1 MNQDILNTLVIDIEK
16 AKKGAEIGTI
26 KEYNVGGKKVKYIK
40 TSKGWRPYSQKKAA
54 QGEQQKQEENTTK
67 EQSSTSQSAVGG
79 APSEDAV
86 KTLIKYAKEADTEN
100 LKKFINNPNS
110 PKWIVDI
117 AKKELENRGEN
128 TESSSKESNAQEKK
142 EISSKQENTANTSSK
157 DGFKKI
163 TQTYVKVNRNTIVL
177 NMKGD
182 DKYKAKK
189 GSFYMESE
197 PNESLVAFKKKVKE
211 AAEKHFSGN
220 SSTDNSNQKTT
231 QNQETKPTENSQST
245 SENAEVK
252 QEEQRLSLDER
263 AAAFKF
269 KTEEEVSKYLVKRNS
284 LDSIPEDDKNI
295 TVTKNSF
302 SDPGVYF
309 DLQTLIEKYKDD
321 ESVLEDGHNLLDFV
335 YQTRISTDDV
345 KVVNLFMK
353 KNGLREVADDVS
365 YLDDD
370 QLLEYTNYTRESKLF
385 CRKAYEKKMNS
396 LLRKVNETYKGDTK
410 DALYA
415 LTQYTGMAY
424 TDYRLLNEGEIKDDN
439 LQKMNDTLTELIDK
453 HPLKEN
459 MVLTRRLSFHPYEL
473 NKMNKF
479 FIAEVGDIIEDK
491 SFQSFAIKPQNL
503 FGSDF
508 QITLLAKKG
517 DKVMNALN
525 QYELE
530 YIVQRGVKY
539 KVLKKGFNSIVVEIV

>member
-26 KEYNVGGKKVKYIK
+26 KEYSVSGKKVKYIK
-40 TSKGWRPYSQKKAA
+40 TAKGWRPYSQKKAA

-67 EQSSTSQSAVGG
+67 EQSSTSQSAAG
-79 APSEDAV
+79 APSEDAF
-86 KTLIKYAKEADTEN
+86 KTLTKYAKEADTEN

-110 PKWIVDI
+110 PKWIVEI
-117 AKKELENRGEN
+117 AEKELENRGEN
-128 TESSSKESNAQEKK
+128 AESFSKESNAQEKK
-142 EISSKQENTANTSSK
+142 EISSKQENTANTSGN

-163 TQTYVKVNRNTIVL
+163 TQTYVKVNGNTIVL
-177 NMKGD
+177 NMKGE

-189 GSFYMESE
+189 GSFYIESE
-197 PNESLVAFKKKVKE
+197 PNESLVDFKKKVKE

-220 SSTDNSNQKTT
+220 SSIDNSNQETT

-252 QEEQRLSLDER
+252 QEEQRLSLNER
-263 AAAFKF
+263 AAAFEF
-269 KTEEEVSKYLVKRNS
+269 KTQEEVSKYLVKRNS
-284 LDSIPEDDKNI
+284 LDSIPEGDKNI

-309 DLQTLIEKYKDD
+309 DLQTLIEKYKDG
-321 ESVLEDGHNLLDFV
+321 ESVLEDGHNLLNFV

-385 CRKAYEKKMNS
+385 CQKAYKKKMNS
-396 LLRKVNETYKGDTK
+396 LLRKVNETYKGDTE

-415 LTQYTGMAY
+415 LSQYTGMAY
-424 TDYRLLNEGEIKDDN
+424 TDYRLLNEGEIKDDD

-459 MVLTRRLSFHPYEL
+459 MVLTRRLDFHPFEL
-473 NKMNKF
+473 NRMNKF

-491 SFQSFAIKPQNL
+491 SFQSFAIKPQKL

-517 DKVMNALN
+517 DKVMNAMN
-525 QYELE
+525 PSELE